1 MENLSWRCHGSA
13 VGVSEIRKAWCVM
26 AQPVTDLPSLNARGG
41 VFAVFVK
48 NHSWMLNEIVL
59 DGQYYASFCLSP
71 CVTPAYLFLSL
82 VFSGV
87 VFGENSWA
95 PREWESV
102 FPWEPVMLG

>member
-1 MENLSWRCHGSA
+1 MVCDGPASHRPPF
-13 VGVSEIRKAWCVM
+13 SECTW
-26 AQPVTDLPSLNARGG
+26 G

-71 CVTPAYLFLSL
+71 CVSPAYLFLSL